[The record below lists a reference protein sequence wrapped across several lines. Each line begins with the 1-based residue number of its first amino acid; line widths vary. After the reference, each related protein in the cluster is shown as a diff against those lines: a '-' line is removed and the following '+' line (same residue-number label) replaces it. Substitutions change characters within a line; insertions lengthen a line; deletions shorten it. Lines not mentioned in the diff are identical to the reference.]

1 VSKVRICLGCGVD
14 LGPDCLTE
22 YERCPIDGKPATM
35 LAGNCGHSWSAALR
49 GATERPLDVERLA
62 EAMREFFD
70 WQLVPLDIINRDA
83 RAVASIYA
91 RLVSPTTTTPA

>member
-1 VSKVRICLGCGVD
+1 MTSEY
-14 LGPDCLTE
+14 TE
-22 YERCPIDGKPATM
+22 RATRQDAAAPSGLPACPIDGKPATM

>member
-49 GATERPLDVERLA
+49 GATERPLDVERLGRAAAALKDIGEYPTDRAYGTALAA
-62 EAMREFFD
+62 E
-70 WQLVPLDIINRDA
+70 
-83 RAVASIYA
+83 YA
-91 RLVSPTTTTPA
+91 RLTPTTTTPETEG